1 MNIALL
7 ILRAVVGGL
16 FMGHGAQKLFG
27 WFGGHGLEGT
37 GGFMSSVGY
46 RPGRRL
52 ALVAGLVEF
61 GGGLLL
67 ALGFLTPLA
76 AALFVGQM
84 TAATL
89 AVHLDNGLWN
99 EKGGFEFPLV
109 LAVVALVVAFA
120 GPGTISVD
128 NALGTEVSG
137 TVPMVAAL
145 LAGVGA
151 ALFMD
156 AVRRS
161 NLAEGEPEAEARAE
175 TAEREGRRAA

>member
-7 ILRAVVGGL
+7 ILRVLVGGL
-16 FMGHGAQKLFG
+16 FMGHGSQKLFG
-27 WFGGHGLEGT
+27 WFGGYGLEGT
-37 GGFMSSVGY
+37 GGFMSSIGY
-46 RPGRRL
+46 RPGRRM
-52 ALVAGLVEF
+52 ALVGGLVEF

-67 ALGFLTPLA
+67 GLGFLTPLSV
-76 AALFVGQM
+76 ALIVGQM

-89 AVHLDNGLWN
+89 AVHLDKGLWN
-99 EKGGFEFPLV
+99 ANGGYEYPLV
-109 LAVVALVVAFA
+109 LAMVALVVAFA

-156 AVRRS
+156 AMRRA
-161 NLAEGEPEAEARAE
+161 NLAEDRPAMEAESRPE
-175 TAEREGRRAA
+175 EKRRSA

>member
-1 MNIALL
+1 MNIAML
-7 ILRAVVGGL
+7 ILRVVVGGL

-37 GGFMSSVGY
+37 GGFMGSLGF
-46 RPGRRL
+46 RPGRRM
-52 ALVAGLVEF
+52 ALVGGLVEL

-67 ALGFLTPLA
+67 AIGFLTPFG
-76 AALFVGQM
+76 AALIVGQM

-89 AVHLDNGLWN
+89 AVHVDKGLWN
-99 EKGGFEFPLV
+99 QNGGFEYPLV
-109 LAVVALVVAFA
+109 LAVVALVVTFA

-128 NALGTEVSG
+128 SALGMEVSG
-137 TVPMVAAL
+137 TVPMLAAL

-156 AVRRS
+156 SVRRA
-161 NLAEGEPEAEARAE
+161 NLAEDQSAMDAESGAE
-175 TAEREGRRAA
+175 EERRAA

>member
-7 ILRAVVGGL
+7 ILRVVVGGL
-16 FMGHGAQKLFG
+16 FMGHGSQKLFG
-27 WFGGHGLEGT
+27 WFGGYGLKGT
-37 GGFMSSVGY
+37 GGFMNSIGY

-52 ALVAGLVEF
+52 ALVGGLVELV
-61 GGGLLL
+61 GGLLL
-67 ALGFLTPLA
+67 VLGFLTPLG
-76 AALFVGQM
+76 AALIVGQM
-84 TAATL
+84 TAATM
-89 AVHLDNGLWN
+89 AVHLDKGLWN
-99 EKGGFEFPLV
+99 DKGGYEYPLV

-128 NALGTEVSG
+128 NALGIEVSG

-156 AVRRS
+156 SMRRAK
-161 NLAEGEPEAEARAE
+161 LAEDQAAMQDESRPEEE
-175 TAEREGRRAA
+175 RRAA